1 MLMGCVWASSTFTT
15 CLSALV
21 SCACVSLMIGFF
33 VCVCCDFIVG
43 FRAAVCL
50 RVCVRFPY

>member
-43 FRAAVCL
+43 FSAAVCL